1 MFSFFRKNVNLKL
14 SDEVLIRIY
23 GKKRDSR
30 LAEEV
35 FSRYTHLIFGVCFKY
50 LKDEEKSKDAVMQII
65 EKILIDPPKQE
76 MKSFRNWLFIVTKN
90 HCLMAIRHEQAET
103 RAVQQRF
110 LELKDEIME
119 IPEPEHQSEQNEKE
133 EILSELR
140 IAVGKLGNEQ
150 KMCIELFY
158 IDGKSYAEIAE
169 LTGFNMNAVKSYI
182 QNGKRNLK
190 NILGHD

>member
-1 MFSFFRKNVNLKL
+1 MFSFFRKIVSSKL
-14 SDEVLIRIY
+14 SDEELIRIY
-23 GKKRDSR
+23 GKKRDSL

-76 MKSFRNWLFIVTKN
+76 MKSFKNWLFTVTKN

-110 LELKDEIME
+110 LELKDEVME
-119 IPEPEHQSEQNEKE
+119 IPKPEHQSEQKEKE

-140 IAVGKLGNEQ
+140 MAVAKLGKEQ

-169 LTGFNMNAVKSYI
+169 LTGFNMNAVKSHI